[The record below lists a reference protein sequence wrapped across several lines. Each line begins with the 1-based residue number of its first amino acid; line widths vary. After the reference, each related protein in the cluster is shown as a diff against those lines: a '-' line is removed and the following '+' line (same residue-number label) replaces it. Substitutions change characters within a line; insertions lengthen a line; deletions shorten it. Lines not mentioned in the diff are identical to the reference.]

1 MKGKKGAGHV
11 EVIISFIIFIGF
23 LIFLFTIF
31 NPLDLANNT
40 SLVDS
45 VFLKMEEELTVKV
58 SSVSFNLATVDGI
71 NDCFSIPKIE
81 ELDCSFERN
90 VRVFDKN
97 GDAVGASLS
106 PGRIRINLAGT
117 PDLNDKKFYTIICAE
132 GNEPSGS
139 PSDCTPLGEEDF
151 ELGVIS
157 DKGIWSDLKISEFE
171 DDYNGLDG
179 GRGYAD
185 LKEEYVPAGSDFGF
199 RVWDLENQEV
209 PLYNG
214 GETPSTRVDART
226 IPIDVIDENAD
237 IEKRTLTILTW

>member
-1 MKGKKGAGHV
+1 MKSKKGAGHV

-45 VFLKMEEELTVKV
+45 VFLKMEEELAIRV
-58 SSVSFNLATVDGI
+58 SSVSISLDNPGAVTG
-71 NDCFSIPKIE
+71 CFSISEIGG
-81 ELDCSFERN
+81 LDCSHTRD

-97 GDAVGASLS
+97 GNFVGAKLEG
-106 PGRIRINLAGT
+106 GRIHIDLASIT
-117 PDLNDKKFYTIICAE
+117 EKNFYTIICAE
-132 GNEPSGS
+132 KNLPSGS
-139 PSDCTPLGEEDF
+139 PSGCTSLSEGDF
-151 ELGVIS
+151 ELGIIS
-157 DKGIWSDLKISEFE
+157 DKKIWSEGKISDFE
-171 DDYNGLDG
+171 DDFEGDG
-179 GRGYAD
+179 YVS

-209 PLYNG
+209 PLYEG
-214 GETPSTRVDART
+214 GETPATRVDART
-226 IPIDVIDENAD
+226 IPIDVIDGNAE